1 MQLFLSARLQLTAWY
16 LLIVLFIT
24 GSVSAIV
31 YFRTTYV
38 IEQEYTRIE
47 QRILSDF
54 RRIGQPEGETPVERI
69 LRADLALAKKQIFL
83 QLLVVNGLIALL
95 FAIAGYI
102 LSGKTLRPIQSI
114 LEEQQRL
121 VADAAHEL
129 KTPIT
134 ALKTSIEVN
143 LMDASLPKSTKKI
156 LTENLEDIECLGMLT
171 ESLLKLARVEH
182 QQLDHQQ
189 IELSQLTKQ
198 AVKQISPLA
207 TKKQIAIKTRGIKKQ
222 YQVFGDYG
230 SLLDLELLLLD
241 NAIKYSPSN
250 STVTI
255 SLAEHRRTIE
265 LRVVDQ
271 GMGIPRE
278 HIAHIFDRFYRV
290 DSSRT
295 QSRTGGYGLGLA
307 IAKKIVTQHRASIHV
322 KSSSTTGTTFTVSFP
337 KFSRVM
343 IE

>member
-1 MQLFLSARLQLTAWY
+1 MQLFISARLQLTAWY
-16 LLIVLFIT
+16 LLIVLLIT

-38 IEQEYTRIE
+38 IQQEYARIE
-47 QRILSDF
+47 QRILKDF
-54 RRIGQPEGETPVERI
+54 QRIGQPESETPVERV
-69 LRADLALAKKQIFL
+69 LRADLALAKQQIFF

-134 ALKTSIEVN
+134 ALKTSLEVN
-143 LMDASLPKSTKKI
+143 LMDKSLPVGTRKI
-156 LTENLEDIECLGMLT
+156 LSENLEDIECLGMLT
-171 ESLLKLARVEH
+171 ESLLKLARFEH
-182 QQLDHQQ
+182 QQLDHVVV
-189 IELSQLTKQ
+189 ELAQLTKQ
-198 AVKQISPLA
+198 AVKQITPLA
-207 TKKQIAIKTRGIKKQ
+207 TKKSIVIKSKGLKKK
-222 YQVFGDYG
+222 YPVVGDFGA
-230 SLLDLELLLLD
+230 LLDLEILLLD
-241 NAIKYSPSN
+241 NAIKYSASGT
-250 STVTI
+250 TVTI
-255 SLAEHRRTIE
+255 SLIEHRRTIE
-265 LRVVDQ
+265 LNVTDQ
-271 GMGIPRE
+271 GIGISKE
-278 HIAHIFDRFYRV
+278 HLAHIFNRFYRV

-307 IAKKIVTQHRASIHV
+307 IAKKIVTQHKAALYV
-322 KSSSTTGTTFTVSFP
+322 KSSPDVGTIFSVNFP
-337 KFSRVM
+337 KVSRVV